1 MANGAVVPVEESI
14 EPSFPDPARFAYVFD
29 ARGWFP

>member
-1 MANGAVVPVEESI
+1 MADEGVVPGEESI

-29 ARGWFP
+29 A

>member
-1 MANGAVVPVEESI
+1 MADEGVVPGEKAI

-29 ARGWFP
+29 A